1 MDNLKDKDKLQ
12 QTITGNNNIGEETDK
27 ETTGGK
33 GTEEEESK
41 EA

>member
-1 MDNLKDKDKLQ
+1 MEDQKQSQ
-12 QTITGNNNIGEETDK
+12 QQAENVNVGAETDK